1 MSIPGDISSSSFLIV
16 AALITPGSEL
26 ILQNVGLNPTR
37 TGLLDVL
44 MSMGGEIKITNM
56 VEQNGEP
63 TGDLEIRYSHLQGIE
78 VYGDLVV
85 RMIDEFPV
93 FAIAA
98 ATADGWTTVSDA
110 SELRHKE
117 SDRISVLC
125 QNLHA
130 LNIEVVEKP
139 DGFSIEGGALYS
151 GGYIQAHGDHRMAMA
166 FTVAGLVAES
176 AVTISGSEMIDESF
190 PGFVDTLNSLGAS
203 IKVEL

>member
-1 MSIPGDISSSSFLIV
+1 
-16 AALITPGSEL
+16 
-26 ILQNVGLNPTR
+26 
-37 TGLLDVL
+37 

-56 VEQNGEP
+56 VEKNGEP

-139 DGFSIEGGALYS
+139 DGFSIEGG
-151 GGYIQAHGDHRMAMA
+151 R
-166 FTVAGLVAES
+166 
-176 AVTISGSEMIDESF
+176 AVF
-190 PGFVDTLNSLGAS
+190 RRVYPGTW
-203 IKVEL
+203 